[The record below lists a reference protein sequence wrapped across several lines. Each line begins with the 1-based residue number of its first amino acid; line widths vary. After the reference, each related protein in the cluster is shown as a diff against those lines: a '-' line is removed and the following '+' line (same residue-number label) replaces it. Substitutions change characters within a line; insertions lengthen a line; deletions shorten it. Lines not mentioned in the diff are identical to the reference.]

1 MYLYAKLKGIPK
13 AKRKE
18 QVDNLLGRVML
29 PAAGDGG
36 KVGECHGGKPYHLL
50 TLCCSQ
56 AVRTYS
62 GGMKRRLSVAI
73 ACLGN
78 PRVLILD
85 EPTTGLDPISRRQVW
100 TLIEDMKP
108 GRAVLLTTHN
118 LADANSLADK
128 VLCATKALFRWGPP
142 PCVVALS

>member
-1 MYLYAKLKGIPK
+1 MRG
-13 AKRKE
+13 
-18 QVDNLLGRVML
+18 
-29 PAAGDGG
+29 
-36 KVGECHGGKPYHLL
+36 
-50 TLCCSQ
+50 SQ

-128 VLCATKALFRWGPP
+128 VLLPK
-142 PCVVALS
+142 PCFGTVVASAVCRGTLLTNCMLCCLA